1 LSKYFTF
8 EISVSVLLS
17 PCSLSVPAQVILG
30 ESVSRAALAHVV
42 QGLAGASA
50 ALQQEGAADLRM
62 LNYWPARP
70 VLLVQE
76 QCYFLKK
83 KKKSNDISCDPHPKK
98 KNPRSFP
105 CVRVG
110 HHQLPKYHY

>member
-17 PCSLSVPAQVILG
+17 LCSLSVPAQVILG

-50 ALQQEGAADLRM
+50 AQQQQARGGSPDAELLAC
-62 LNYWPARP
+62 PARP
-70 VLLVQE
+70 TSPRAMLLPQ
-76 QCYFLKK
+76 KK
-83 KKKSNDISCDPHPKK
+83 KEQ
-98 KNPRSFP
+98 RY
-105 CVRVG
+105 
-110 HHQLPKYHY
+110 LL